1 MLKARMFG
9 AAEACQ
15 RRPETTEMVMEEGE
29 VTVMEEEAMVVVMEG
44 VTEE

>member
-29 VTVMEEEAMVVVMEG
+29 VTVMEEEEAMVVMEEA
-44 VTEE
+44 TEE